1 MLVYVMRHGEA
12 ESLAGRDRERQLT
25 PVGASE
31 CAQVGRWLTSIQPSI
46 DYALVSPYV
55 RAEQSLVA
63 LKSGWK
69 FGHAVE
75 ETHDYL
81 TPSASA
87 DSAASYLWDLA
98 NAEAVKSVLV
108 VSHMPLVSFLV
119 EALDSGRH
127 APIFC
132 TSGVACLELDTN
144 TQLGQLKWI
153 KAPHECR

>member
-1 MLVYVMRHGEA
+1 MLVYIMRHGEA

-31 CAQVGRWLTSIQPSI
+31 CAQVGRWLSTIQSNI
-46 DYALVSPYV
+46 DYALTSSYV
-55 RAEQSLVA
+55 RAEQSLAA
-63 LKSGWK
+63 LKTSWK

-81 TPSASA
+81 IPSASA
-87 DSAASYLWDLA
+87 DAAASYLWELA
-98 NAEAVKSVLV
+98 NAKAVNAVLV

-132 TSGVACLELDTN
+132 TSGVACIELN
-144 TQLGQLKWI
+144 TDNQLGHLKWI

>member
-31 CAQVGRWLTSIQPSI
+31 CAQVGRWLSSIQHTVE
-46 DYALVSPYV
+46 YALVSPYV
-55 RAEQSLVA
+55 RAEQSLEA
-63 LKSGWK
+63 LKTSWK
-69 FGHAVE
+69 YGNAVE

-81 TPSASA
+81 IPSASA
-87 DSAASYLWDLA
+87 ESAASYLWDLA
-98 NAEAVKSVLV
+98 NAKAVNAVLV

-132 TSGVACLELDTN
+132 TSGVACLELDTES
-144 TQLGQLKWI
+144 QLGHLKWI